1 MESRLVF
8 VAKLGL
14 FPLLAKFLHIFAR
27 NHFFQMLAKIT
38 PLVQLLRPKHW
49 IKNVLLFTPLIF
61 SGSLLKYEAILY
73 SAVGFIYFSI
83 AASLV
88 YTINDLAD
96 VERDRLHPVKRMKR
110 PLASGA
116 VSKQTAV
123 GIIVLFSLLS
133 LTSVFFSLAFAWV
146 LLGYIAL
153 NVAYSAYL
161 KHQPVLDVFSVATG
175 FVLRVYAGAVA
186 IDVVLSNWM
195 FITTL
200 SLALYLASIKRLQ
213 ELRLQGSSSRE
224 VLQKYNVK
232 VVERYADVSAVSA
245 ILFYSLYCLSE
256 HPNLIPSIPL
266 VLFGIFRYWYLVDAE
281 SQGESPVEVLY
292 SDVPMIVVVL
302 LWGGFILYEFLP
314 KE

>member
-1 MESRLVF
+1 LLFCNEIKVF
-8 VAKLGL
+8 SLYV
-14 FPLLAKFLHIFAR
+14 KFLHIFAI
-27 NHFFQMLAKIT
+27 NHFIQMLAKIT
-38 PLVQLLRPKHW
+38 PLIQLLRPKHW
-49 IKNVLLFTPLIF
+49 IKNVLLFAPLIF
-61 SGSLLKYEAILY
+61 SGSLLKPKAILH
-73 SAVGFIYFSI
+73 AALGFLYFSI

-96 VERDRLHPVKRMKR
+96 VERDRLHPVKRLKR

-123 GIIVLFSLLS
+123 GIIALFSLLS
-133 LTSVFFSLAFAWV
+133 LTSVLFSLAFAWV

-213 ELRLQGSSSRE
+213 ELRLQGSASRE

-232 VVERYADVSAVSA
+232 VVERYADVSAVGA

-292 SDVPMIVVVL
+292 SDVPMMVVVL

-314 KE
+314 KG

>member
-1 MESRLVF
+1 MMESRLVF

-146 LLGYIAL
+146 LLGYC
-153 NVAYSAYL
+153 V
-161 KHQPVLDVFSVATG
+161 KC
-175 FVLRVYAGAVA
+175 
-186 IDVVLSNWM
+186 
-195 FITTL
+195 
-200 SLALYLASIKRLQ
+200 SLQ
-213 ELRLQGSSSRE
+213 
-224 VLQKYNVK
+224 
-232 VVERYADVSAVSA
+232 
-245 ILFYSLYCLSE
+245 CLSQTST
-256 HPNLIPSIPL
+256 SIRC
-266 VLFGIFRYWYLVDAE
+266 LFCGNGLCASCVCGR
-281 SQGESPVEVLY
+281 SRN
-292 SDVPMIVVVL
+292 
-302 LWGGFILYEFLP
+302 
-314 KE
+314 

>member
-1 MESRLVF
+1 VSIRNDALVF
-8 VAKLGL
+8 FPKLSISICQHNLGKQN
-14 FPLLAKFLHIFAR
+14 LLTCDKVKVFSLYVKFLLIFAR
-27 NHFFQMLAKIT
+27 NQFFQMLAKIT
-38 PLVQLLRPKHW
+38 PSVQLLRPKHW

-146 LLGYIAL
+146 LLGYC
-153 NVAYSAYL
+153 V
-161 KHQPVLDVFSVATG
+161 KC
-175 FVLRVYAGAVA
+175 
-186 IDVVLSNWM
+186 
-195 FITTL
+195 
-200 SLALYLASIKRLQ
+200 SLQ
-213 ELRLQGSSSRE
+213 
-224 VLQKYNVK
+224 
-232 VVERYADVSAVSA
+232 
-245 ILFYSLYCLSE
+245 CLSQTST
-256 HPNLIPSIPL
+256 SIRC
-266 VLFGIFRYWYLVDAE
+266 LFCGNGLCASCVCGR
-281 SQGESPVEVLY
+281 SRN
-292 SDVPMIVVVL
+292 
-302 LWGGFILYEFLP
+302 
-314 KE
+314 